1 MQMGKSI
8 LVCLGDKQVSKPRIS
23 IFANAFEEFGYIG
36 QDCHTQIPI
45 SVGVFSRLPAIARS
59 ALIPELGTIQIP
71 YTILGSDCEG
81 PEPVTMRQ
89 CALVYRSRRP

>member
-1 MQMGKSI
+1 MGKSI

-45 SVGVFSRLPAIARS
+45 SVGVFSRRPTIARS
-59 ALIPELGTIQIP
+59 ALIPELGRIQIP
-71 YTILGSDCEG
+71 YTILGSDREG
-81 PEPVTMRQ
+81 AEPIAMR
-89 CALVYRSRRP
+89 